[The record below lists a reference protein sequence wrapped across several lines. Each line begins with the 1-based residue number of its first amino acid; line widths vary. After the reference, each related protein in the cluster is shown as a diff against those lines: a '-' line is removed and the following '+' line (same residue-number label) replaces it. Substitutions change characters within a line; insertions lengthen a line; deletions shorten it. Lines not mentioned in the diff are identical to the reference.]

1 MLADIGMLLMVE
13 KGIKVELVIILI
25 DMPKQIINTRN
36 ISMKTSYLF
45 TPIPLNNGGLTSPDL
60 ARRVRMK
67 YIF

>member
-13 KGIKVELVIILI
+13 KGIKVELVIMLI
-25 DMPKQIINTRN
+25 DMPKQVINTRN
-36 ISMKTSYLF
+36 ILMNTSYLF
-45 TPIPLNNGGLTSPDL
+45 TPSPLNNGGLTSSNL

>member
-13 KGIKVELVIILI
+13 KGIKVELVIMLI

-36 ISMKTSYLF
+36 ILMKTSYLF
-45 TPIPLNNGGLTSPDL
+45 TPIPLKSGRLTSSNL